1 LTRKRKWQEGEFNSG
16 AAVIKP
22 IRAPRQN
29 VRVASDEMIA
39 ALSKAI
45 RLVEQD
51 NTKPEALAQALAE
64 LRGTINFCRAR
75 WGLNSVEM
83 GTLASATQMRL
94 ETKYPTPSYKAGA
107 AKALAE
113 NRLEHARRALRRRAD
128 EEARR
133 RMGRYET

>member
-94 ETKYPTPSYKAGA
+94 ETKYPTPRYRAGA
-107 AKALAE
+107 DQAITE
-113 NRLEHARRALRRRAD
+113 NRQEEVRRALRRRIA
-128 EEARR
+128 ERSE
-133 RMGRYET
+133 RYYR